1 MSLVITNGTN
11 LLTIKSVVFDA
22 DSNAFFCHEKID
34 EDPIFTYPLPFNIA
48 EQPDDQFTEKIYLF
62 KNNLL
67 ASRRLLKLKLKE
79 KPGDNK
85 LVGYIFSLSA
95 LIQNS
100 DIFDNIHLQKI
111 AFNVLKKLLE
121 EKDLSLLAAT
131 PAYRSDSAYNLSDFY
146 DEELVAIAICDQFVE
161 FQNYSFTNYLPDLY
175 TYGFRIAPSN
185 DFNPPPSSSQ
195 LVINN
200 FNSLQSAITV
210 SAPKNNLHLN
220 YFIQSLIKND
230 LFLND
235 NEVARFHLYYQV
247 IEMMLEKVYKNEIK
261 IGILSRFA
269 SLSSFDIKEN
279 LRETMKETYSL
290 DKLTGG
296 NYTEI
301 ETEILEELHLNID
314 SFLKYVSIEFEAN
327 EISRK
332 IYKVRNLLF
341 HAYSKILE
349 NPKLVKDTINAR
361 LKNVNDSFEYLLIE
375 IISSYKDYSKSVSA
389 VSPVVKL
396 NKRVMGEAKP

>member
-1 MSLVITNGTN
+1 MSLVIANGNN

-22 DSNAFFCHEKID
+22 NTNTFLCYDKID
-34 EDPIFTYPLPFNIA
+34 EDPIFSYALPFTIA
-48 EQPDDQFTEKIYLF
+48 ELPSDQFTEKIYLF
-62 KNNLL
+62 KNDLL
-67 ASRRLLKLKLKE
+67 ASRKLLKVKIKE

-95 LIQNS
+95 LVENS

-121 EKDLSLLAAT
+121 EKDLSLSAKT
-131 PAYRSDSAYNLSDFY
+131 PQYRTDSTYNLSDFY
-146 DEELVAIAICDQFVE
+146 DEDLVVIAICDQFVE
-161 FQNYSFTNYLPDLY
+161 FPSYSFTNYLPELY
-175 TYGFRIAPSN
+175 KYGFRISPN
-185 DFNPPPSSSQ
+185 YNFHPPPSSSQ
-195 LVINN
+195 VIINN
-200 FNSLQSAITV
+200 FNSLQAAITL
-210 SAPKNNLHLN
+210 SIPKNNLHLN

-230 LFLND
+230 LFLSE

-261 IGILSRFA
+261 IDILSKFT

-296 NYTEI
+296 NYTKI
-301 ETEILEELHLNID
+301 KQEILEELHLNID
-314 SFLKYVSIEFEAN
+314 SFFNYVSINFEAT

-349 NPKLVKDTINAR
+349 NPKLEKNIINDR
-361 LKNVNDSFEYLLIE
+361 LKNVNDSFEYVLIE
-375 IISSYKDYSKSVSA
+375 IISSYKDYVNPD
-389 VSPVVKL
+389 PVK
-396 NKRVMGEAKP
+396 A

>member
-1 MSLVITNGTN
+1 MSLVIANGNN
-11 LLTIKSVVFDA
+11 LLTVESVVFDA
-22 DSNAFFCHEKID
+22 DSNAFFCYEKMD
-34 EDPIFTYPLPFNIA
+34 EDPIFTYSLPFIVA
-48 EQPDDQFTEKIYLF
+48 ELPSNQFTEKIFLF
-62 KNNLL
+62 KNDLL
-67 ASRRLLKLKLKE
+67 ASRKLLKIKLKE

-85 LVGYIFSLSA
+85 LVGYVFSLSA
-95 LIQNS
+95 LIENS

-121 EKDLSLLAAT
+121 EKDLSLRAKT
-131 PAYRSDSAYNLSDFY
+131 PAYRSDSAYNLCDFY
-146 DEELVAIAICDQFVE
+146 DEDLVVIAVCDQFVE
-161 FQNYSFTNYLPDLY
+161 FQNYSFTNYLPALY
-175 TYGFRIAPSN
+175 TYGFRIAPSHN
-185 DFNPPPSSSQ
+185 FNPPTSNSQ
-195 LVINN
+195 VIIDN
-200 FNSLQSAITV
+200 FNSLRAAITV
-210 SAPKNNLHLN
+210 SIPKNSLHLN

-230 LFLND
+230 LFLID

-261 IGILSRFA
+261 IGVLSRFA

-296 NYTEI
+296 NYTKI
-301 ETEILEELHLNID
+301 KSEILEELHLNID
-314 SFLKYVSIEFEAN
+314 SFLKYVSIEYEAV

-349 NPKLVKDTINAR
+349 NAQLEKNTINAR

-375 IISSYKDYSKSVSA
+375 IISSYDDYTNTGGSSSTFA
-389 VSPVVKL
+389 T
-396 NKRVMGEAKP
+396 